1 MNEQPQKIDLSNID
15 WRSSREFF
23 ESLRGDFQ
31 RLEDTTETYD
41 FTWVGKKN
49 AILEASAPINK
60 TLRPDLENSKNW
72 DETENLFIEGDNLE
86 ALKLLSN
93 SYLGKIKMI
102 YIDPPYNTGKDF
114 VYHDNF
120 RQNVEEYD
128 DSVERID
135 ADGNQNFKK
144 NTRDG
149 GRFHSDWLNM
159 MFPRLKLAK
168 NLLSEDGVI
177 FISID
182 ENEYVNLGNV
192 CNEVFGEENFIEN
205 FIWTKNSTKNLSKT
219 TSTNHEYILCYA
231 KSKSVI
237 ESLQIF
243 RIQKEGIDEVRELI
257 RSFEPKEENVP
268 LVEEAL
274 RDLYKKNPQ
283 WKGISMYN
291 RIQFLPAQKCY
302 QAYRLSDISA
312 PVATGKSS
320 NDYIVLHPVTK
331 LPAKSPTSGWRF
343 GRSKMMS
350 LIEQDR
356 ILFGKDETTTP
367 QFKRM
372 LDDVETEVVRSIVQD
387 FTDGKKELM
396 RLFDGH
402 AYFEN
407 AKPTTLVKFFAQL
420 TDKDSII
427 LDFFAGSAT
436 TAHAVMQL
444 NAEDGGNRKFIMVQ
458 LPEETDEKS
467 EAFKAGYK
475 TIPEISRERIR
486 RAGDKIAA
494 ENPNAKLDIG
504 FRALKIDSSN
514 QRDVSKTTEEISQA
528 NLLDDAE
535 NIKDDRNQFDLL
547 YGFLL
552 ASGMELS
559 SKFEIEKV
567 SGKDVLTYDY
577 FGEGTGVVA
586 CFEKTNS
593 EIIEKIAH
601 KQPLV
606 AVFRDSMFE
615 TSQEKINL
623 MQQIKAVSPETEVK
637 VV

>member
-49 AILEASAPINK
+49 AILEAGAPINK

-86 ALKLLSN
+86 ALKLLQN

-144 NTRDG
+144 NTRDS

-182 ENEYVNLGNV
+182 DNEQANLKKL
-192 CNEVFGEENFIEN
+192 CDEVFGDENTEV
-205 FIWTKNSTKNLSKT
+205 FIWNKEADGSSGTLKQ
-219 TSTNHEYILCYA
+219 TSTIRRTHEYIIAAYKNYGSVQFVKIREALSGKEHELHTANLAVNSSNERSDHRNYFTIRNPSGDTFTRQWKWG
-231 KSKSVI
+231 KSEI
-237 ESLQIF
+237 DRLI
-243 RIQKEGIDEVRELI
+243 KEGLI
-257 RSFEPKEENVP
+257 YWGSDGHKQPRLIIPTDD
-268 LVEEAL
+268 
-274 RDLYKKNPQ
+274 R
-283 WKGISMYN
+283 
-291 RIQFLPAQKCY
+291 RTTFL
-302 QAYRLSDISA
+302 
-312 PVATGKSS
+312 
-320 NDYIVLHPVTK
+320 
-331 LPAKSPTSGWRF
+331 
-343 GRSKMMS
+343 
-350 LIEQDR
+350 
-356 ILFGKDETTTP
+356 
-367 QFKRM
+367 
-372 LDDVETEVVRSIVQD
+372 RSILNYGGTTIGRKD
-387 FTDGKKELM
+387 FEVLM
-396 RLFDGH
+396 GNKVDFS
-402 AYFEN
+402 YP
-407 AKPTTLVKFFAQL
+407 KPVILLSKLIGTA
-420 TDKDSII
+420 SSSSGII

-436 TAHAVMQL
+436 TADAVMQL

-486 RAGDKIAA
+486 RAGNKIAA

-577 FGEGTGVVA
+577 LGEGTGVVA

>member
-49 AILEASAPINK
+49 AILEAGAPINK

-86 ALKLLSN
+86 ALKLLQN

-243 RIQKEGIDEVRELI
+243 RIEKEGLKQVR
-257 RSFEPKEENVP
+257 N
-268 LVEEAL
+268 LVSKCKSEGKTYVQAQNDL
-274 RDLYKKNPQ
+274 REFYKKNPSF
-283 WKGISMYN
+283 KGIS
-291 RIQFLPAQKCY
+291 
-302 QAYRLSDISA
+302 AYKFIDEDFNIYTSDNASA
-312 PVATGKSS
+312 PMSVGTS
-320 NDYIVLHPVTK
+320 NNVYEVLHPVTNR
-331 LPAKSPTSGWRF
+331 PTKTPTRGWSF
-343 GRSKMMS
+343 GRSKMMD
-350 LIEQDR
+350 LIKQNK
-356 ILFGKDETTTP
+356 ILFGKDETTVP
-367 QFKRM
+367 RFKRM

-396 RLFDGH
+396 RLFGGYAH
-402 AYFEN
+402 FEN

-436 TAHAVMQL
+436 TADAVMQL

-504 FRALKIDSSN
+504 FRAFKIDSSN

-528 NLLDDAE
+528 NLLDDVE
-535 NIKDDRNQFDLL
+535 SIKDDRNQFDLL

-567 SGKDVLTYDY
+567 SGKDVLIYDY
-577 FGEGTGVVA
+577 LGEGTGVVA

>member
-31 RLEDTTETYD
+31 RLEDATETYD

-49 AILEASAPINK
+49 AILEAGAPINK

-86 ALKLLSN
+86 ALKLLQN

-135 ADGNQNFKK
+135 TNGNQNFKK

-182 ENEYVNLGNV
+182 DNEQANLKKL
-192 CNEVFGEENFIEN
+192 CDEVFGEENFLASIIHQRAKGGGMAKN
-205 FIWTKNSTKNLSKT
+205 FVKAHDYIHVYAMDGSRVEIKQNKVIQQKVVERDGRQYIINNDIFRRGFGRKDRKVEHRCYFYEELVEIDSYKNDVIDGVMTGR
-219 TSTNHEYILCYA
+219 YILQEYKPGKHLVA
-231 KSKSVI
+231 RLEPVDEAFSKVYT
-237 ESLQIF
+237 
-243 RIQKEGIDEVRELI
+243 IQKYLSEQGKITVDELMG
-257 RSFEPKEENVP
+257 ENIFDFSKPVE
-268 LVEEAL
+268 LVEFL
-274 RDLYKKNPQ
+274 VQ
-283 WKGISMYN
+283 IS
-291 RIQFLPAQKCY
+291 
-302 QAYRLSDISA
+302 
-312 PVATGKSS
+312 T
-320 NDYIVLHPVTK
+320 
-331 LPAKSPTSGWRF
+331 
-343 GRSKMMS
+343 
-350 LIEQDR
+350 QDR
-356 ILFGKDETTTP
+356 RDAT
-367 QFKRM
+367 
-372 LDDVETEVVRSIVQD
+372 V
-387 FTDGKKELM
+387 
-396 RLFDGH
+396 
-402 AYFEN
+402 
-407 AKPTTLVKFFAQL
+407 
-420 TDKDSII
+420 

-444 NAEDGGNRKFIMVQ
+444 NAEDGGNRKWIMVQ

-514 QRDVSKTTEEISQA
+514 QRDVSKTTEEISQV

-577 FGEGTGVVA
+577 LGEGTGVVA

>member
-23 ESLRGDFQ
+23 ESLRSDFQ

-49 AILEASAPINK
+49 AILEAGAPINK

-86 ALKLLSN
+86 ALKLLQN

-182 ENEYVNLGNV
+182 DNEQANLKKL
-192 CNEVFGEENFIEN
+192 CDEVFGEDNFLGNIAVVN
-205 FIWTKNSTKNLSKT
+205 NLKGRSDDEFFA
-219 TSTNHEYILCYA
+219 TSNEYMLCYA
-231 KSKSVI
+231 RSSDTATIYGLELPENMKNEYKLSDEISRYKEV
-237 ESLQIF
+237 SLQ
-243 RIQKEGIDEVRELI
+243 K
-257 RSFEPKEENVP
+257 
-268 LVEEAL
+268 
-274 RDLYKKNPQ
+274 
-283 WKGISMYN
+283 
-291 RIQFLPAQKCY
+291 
-302 QAYRLSDISA
+302 
-312 PVATGKSS
+312 TGKNSRRIDRPNMYYEIFYNPETLS
-320 NDYIVLHPVTK
+320 FSLEKESGALGIFPTPINGVDGRWRWGKDTFLKKKDTELTARKVGEIWRIYVKMRDVVDGEQRTLKPKTTWIDPKYDTGNGGRSVKELFAGKGYFDNP
-331 LPAKSPTSGWRF
+331 KSPYFIS
-343 GRSKMMS
+343 
-350 LIEQDR
+350 
-356 ILFGKDETTTP
+356 
-367 QFKRM
+367 
-372 LDDVETEVVRSIVQD
+372 DVLCVGSN
-387 FTDGKKELM
+387 KKC
-396 RLFDGH
+396 
-402 AYFEN
+402 
-407 AKPTTLVKFFAQL
+407 LV
-420 TDKDSII
+420 

-458 LPEETDEKS
+458 FPEETDEKS

-577 FGEGTGVVA
+577 LGEGTGVVA

-606 AVFRDSMFE
+606 AVFRDSMFD

>member
-1 MNEQPQKIDLSNID
+1 
-15 WRSSREFF
+15 
-23 ESLRGDFQ
+23 
-31 RLEDTTETYD
+31 
-41 FTWVGKKN
+41 
-49 AILEASAPINK
+49 
-60 TLRPDLENSKNW
+60 
-72 DETENLFIEGDNLE
+72 
-86 ALKLLSN
+86 
-93 SYLGKIKMI
+93 MI

-182 ENEYVNLGNV
+182 ENEFTNLKII
-192 CNEVFGEENFIEN
+192 CDEVFGEENFVEN
-205 FIWTKNSTKNLSKT
+205 FIWAKNSTKNLSKT
-219 TSTNHEYILCYA
+219 TSTNHEYVFCYA
-231 KSKSVI
+231 KNIRDI
-237 ESLQIF
+237 EEDENIF
-243 RIQKEGIDEVRELI
+243 RIEKEGFNQAFAI
-257 RSFEPKEENVP
+257 
-268 LVEEAL
+268 VEDAKNNGATPQEAEQSL
-274 RDLYKKNPQ
+274 RNFYSKNPNL
-283 WKGISMYN
+283 KGISAYKFVDEKY
-291 RIQFLPAQKCY
+291 RIFTSGDA
-302 QAYRLSDISA
+302 SA
-312 PVATGKSS
+312 PISSGKSK
-320 NDYIVLHPVTK
+320 NIFEVVHPKTGRPTK
-331 LPAKSPTSGWRF
+331 TPSTGWRF
-343 GRSKMMS
+343 GREKFLELMK
-350 LIEQDR
+350 EER
-356 ILFGKDETTTP
+356 ILFGEDENRVP
-367 QFKRM
+367 RYKRY
-372 LDDVETEVVRSIVQD
+372 LSEQETEVARSMIKD

-407 AKPTTLVKFFAQL
+407 AKPTTLIKQFIKLHNKNAL
-420 TDKDSII
+420 IM
-427 LDFFAGSAT
+427 DFFAGSAT
-436 TAHAVMQL
+436 TADAVMQL

-514 QRDVSKTTEEISQA
+514 QRDVSKTTEEISQE

-577 FGEGTGVVA
+577 LGEGTGVVA

-606 AVFRDSMFE
+606 AVFRDSMFD

>member
-49 AILEASAPINK
+49 AILEAGAPINK

-86 ALKLLSN
+86 ALKLLQN

-144 NTRDG
+144 DTRDG
-149 GRFHSDWLNM
+149 GRFHSDWPNM

-205 FIWTKNSTKNLSKT
+205 FIWIKNSTKNLSKT

-243 RIQKEGIDEVRELI
+243 RIEKEGLKQVR
-257 RSFEPKEENVP
+257 N
-268 LVEEAL
+268 LVSRCKSEGKTYVQAQNDL
-274 RDLYKKNPQ
+274 REFYKKNPSF
-283 WKGISMYN
+283 KGIS
-291 RIQFLPAQKCY
+291 
-302 QAYRLSDISA
+302 AYKFIDEDFNIYTSGDASA
-312 PVATGKSS
+312 PMSVGTS
-320 NDYIVLHPVTK
+320 NNVYEVLHPVTNR
-331 LPAKSPTSGWRF
+331 PTKTPTTGWRF
-343 GRSKMMS
+343 GRSKMMD
-350 LIEQDR
+350 LIEQNK
-356 ILFGKDETTTP
+356 ILFGKDETTVP
-367 QFKRM
+367 RFKRM

-396 RLFDGH
+396 RFFDGH

-407 AKPTTLVKFFAQL
+407 AKPTTLVKFFTQL

-528 NLLDDAE
+528 SLLDDAE

-567 SGKDVLTYDY
+567 SGKDVLIYDY
-577 FGEGTGVVA
+577 LGEGTGVVA

-606 AVFRDSMFE
+606 AVFRDSVFE

>member
-23 ESLRGDFQ
+23 ESLRSDFQ
-31 RLEDTTETYD
+31 RLEDTIETYD

-49 AILEASAPINK
+49 AILEAGAPINK
-60 TLRPDLENSKNW
+60 TLRPDSENSKNW

-86 ALKLLSN
+86 ALKLLQN

-144 NTRDG
+144 NTRDS

-243 RIQKEGIDEVRELI
+243 RIEKEGLKQVR
-257 RSFEPKEENVP
+257 N
-268 LVEEAL
+268 LVSRCKSEGKTYVQAQNDL
-274 RDLYKKNPQ
+274 REFYKKNPSF
-283 WKGISMYN
+283 KGIS
-291 RIQFLPAQKCY
+291 
-302 QAYRLSDISA
+302 AYKFIDEDFNIYTSDNASA
-312 PVATGKSS
+312 PMSVGTS
-320 NDYIVLHPVTK
+320 NNVYEVLHPVTNR
-331 LPAKSPTSGWRF
+331 PTKTPTTGWRF
-343 GRSKMMS
+343 GRSKMMD
-350 LIEQDR
+350 LIEQNK
-356 ILFGKDETTTP
+356 ILFGKDETIVP
-367 QFKRM
+367 RFKRM

-458 LPEETDEKS
+458 LPEEADEKS

-535 NIKDDRNQFDLL
+535 NIKDDRNQFDIL

-577 FGEGTGVVA
+577 LGEGTGVVA